1 MIASHEIKDGIVL
14 YLDPDE
20 LEAEGGVST
29 GTDRG
34 RVEGAH
40 FFVCIAAN
48 ESVGNWVPLFG
59 DAAPY
64 RELVP
69 YHEKT
74 GSRAWRESTAYFHE
88 KEVWQ
93 APHAAVVAASIAA
106 GDPSQP
112 GERNAL
118 TPEGVDL
125 VYDTVF
131 PPSSV

>member
-1 MIASHEIKDGIVL
+1 MIAPHEIRDGIVL

-20 LEAEGGVST
+20 LEAEGGVSN
-29 GTDRG
+29 GAGPR

-40 FFVCIAAN
+40 FFVCIAADV
-48 ESVGNWVPLFG
+48 SSGNWVPLFSQAG
-59 DAAPY
+59 PY

-69 YHEKT
+69 YEEKT

-88 KEVWQ
+88 TQVWQ
-93 APHAAVVAASIAA
+93 APHTAVVTASIAA

-118 TPEGVDL
+118 TPAGIDL

-131 PPSSV
+131 PGSSG